1 MAKVFFSY
9 SHKDEG
15 LRDQLETHLAM
26 LRNQGLIES
35 WHDRRIVAG
44 SELDASIFGQLETAD
59 VILLLVSADF
69 LASAYCYSKEMQRAM
84 ERHNSGE
91 ARVIPVIL
99 RACDWTSAP
108 FGGLLAAPR
117 DGKPIMSWPD
127 TDEALADVAKQ
138 VRRAVET
145 LQAPAANS
153 AGSARPPVRS
163 AAPAMP
169 APATSTATQLPR
181 SANLRLHKEF
191 TEKDRDDFLRE
202 AFEHTARLFE
212 GSLKELQERNT
223 SASFTFDR
231 IDSRRFAAIL
241 YRDGKAVAQGSVR
254 MDSFGGRGSTCIAF
268 AYDANARSGSSN
280 EMLHVE
286 ATDQML
292 YLKPLGMAWSG
303 SSQDK
308 HLSAEGAAEYLW
320 AMFIKAAQ
328 GR

>member
-26 LRNQGLIES
+26 LRNQGFIES

-44 SELDASIFGQLETAD
+44 SELDTSIFSHLETAD

-69 LASAYCYSKEMQRAM
+69 LASTYCYSKEMQRAM
-84 ERHNSGE
+84 ARYDSGE
-91 ARVIPVIL
+91 AKVIPVIL

-108 FGGLLAAPR
+108 FGKLLAAPK

-138 VRRAVET
+138 VRRAVESIAKPT
-145 LQAPAANS
+145 AAAN
-153 AGSARPPVRS
+153 
-163 AAPAMP
+163 AAPLSPPTLAASP
-169 APATSTATQLPR
+169 ADTARGVPLPR

-202 AFEHTARLFE
+202 SFEHTVRLFE
-212 GSLKELQERNT
+212 GSLQELAARNP
-223 SASFTFDR
+223 SATFTFER

-254 MDSFGGRGSTCIAF
+254 LDSFGGRGSTCIAF
-268 AYDANARSGSSN
+268 AHDAHARPGSSN

-286 ATDQML
+286 ATDQLL
-292 YLKPLGMAWSG
+292 YLKPMGMAWGGG
-303 SSQDK
+303 SQEK

-320 AMFIKAAQ
+320 SLFIKSAQ
-328 GR
+328 SR